1 MPTSDGIRQD
11 SFSHT
16 AAGQRSRVPRLER
29 HRHRGADLNRRPP
42 EPFSDLCPNATLWY
56 NGPRNLEVC
65 MPKRSKP
72 KSQRRDWRW
81 YASFA
86 LNAAVALSMVLGT
99 VFLFTGGSV
108 AQQAPV
114 VPPTVTVGAPA
125 PTVVPTATPKPAGQ
139 VAPQSPVHGAGLSH
153 SLLPTMAERANSRA
167 GTLGVTSPGTH
178 WG

>member
-1 MPTSDGIRQD
+1 
-11 SFSHT
+11 
-16 AAGQRSRVPRLER
+16 
-29 HRHRGADLNRRPP
+29 
-42 EPFSDLCPNATLWY
+42 
-56 NGPRNLEVC
+56 

-99 VFLFTGGSV
+99 VFLFTGGSI

-125 PTVVPTATPKPAGQ
+125 PTIAPTPTPKPAGQ
-139 VAPQSPVHGAGLSH
+139 VAPQSPIRGAGLNE
-153 SLLPTMAERANSRA
+153 SLLPSVAGLRNSW
-167 GTLGVTSPGTH
+167 GTGAYDADLPGSY